1 VTARWRVAAGV
12 TATTTLAGWGWTHG
26 TPVPNGATLLA
37 GAVLAAVLWLTR
49 LLTRA
54 VHRYRDR
61 EQASVR
67 ARLARMHGVDP
78 ESHRMDSA

>member
-1 VTARWRVAAGV
+1 MTARWRVAAGV
-12 TATTTLAGWGWTHG
+12 TATVTLAAWGWTHG

-37 GAVLAAVLWLTR
+37 VAVLAAVLWLTR
-49 LLTRA
+49 HLTRT

-61 EQASVR
+61 EQADVR